1 LRDDISRCGLLSR
14 PQSRKK
20 ARAYRSTARNAINGD
35 VAQSLAKVV
44 AADDAAFA
52 LPEVKRGLIAADG
65 DLFRLPRAIPRHVVT
80 ATSWRPVAPCRYPV
94 IILSFWLRKR

>member
-1 LRDDISRCGLLSR
+1 LRDDISRCELLSR

-20 ARAYRSTARNAINGD
+20 ARAYRRTARNAINGD

-65 DLFRLPRAIPRHVVT
+65 GPRAIPRHVVT